1 MYLIKYGTI
10 YFYTNMFMY
19 NQCRLN
25 VWARWAVTRGPHAN
39 LGMLCMTCYL
49 MFKHWVCWKYQYNR
63 YMFNFVDH
71 LHCYACVGR
80 APSALFCLGAYN
92 AVKTAL
98 YTISITEQ
106 LFLDLSSNM
115 SVYLMENL
123 KTTKEK
129 KWKMKNKIFEEDF
142 KKIKLTVFRI

>member
-1 MYLIKYGTI
+1 
-10 YFYTNMFMY
+10 
-19 NQCRLN
+19 
-25 VWARWAVTRGPHAN
+25 
-39 LGMLCMTCYL
+39 MLCMTCYL

-71 LHCYACVGR
+71 LHCYSCVGR

-129 KWKMKNKIFEEDF
+129 KWKMKKKNLWRRFLENKTNRFQDI
-142 KKIKLTVFRI
+142 IKGFLFYIVIRIYFLIT